1 MLRIKFITV
10 IFIKFLFFQFKEKN
24 SLLIDFTLLIN
35 IKDINSLKRC
45 KMNKDYLNKCNNVL
59 FVLTLISKKKDQ
71 ALQQK
76 LQELN
81 LGLNRK

>member
-1 MLRIKFITV
+1 
-10 IFIKFLFFQFKEKN
+10 
-24 SLLIDFTLLIN
+24 
-35 IKDINSLKRC
+35 
-45 KMNKDYLNKCNNVL
+45 MNKDYLNKCNNVL